1 VEIASQMK
9 APGKPGLN
17 GSLIAGQM
25 QPTFLDR
32 QRAVEKLS
40 AKWFSFV
47 KLCVL
52 CGQAFKTF

>member
-1 VEIASQMK
+1 MK